1 VTQGIDWDMTLI
13 LYELGSRSGLRYS
26 QFAWRSHLAL
36 AHKGLQA
43 VSRAVRISD
52 KSAIAFSH
60 QTRVPILVADDLVV
74 PDSWKIA
81 EHLEDTYSDAP
92 SLFGGEIGRSTSKFV
107 NFWVDRQLIPVVVPF
122 LMIDVVRLVS
132 NDDAAHL
139 RHQIEAAFRRSLEM
153 LAENRDRDVAGF
165 RKLLDPARQLV
176 RSQNFLSGSSPAYP
190 DYILFSL
197 FQWSR
202 IVSSFELLDSS
213 DVLWNW
219 RERMLD
225 LHGGIARKEPRAAT
239 FQESKGHEGR

>member
-1 VTQGIDWDMTLI
+1 MALI

-36 AHKGLQA
+36 AHKGVQA

-52 KSAIAFSH
+52 KSAIAFSD
-60 QTRVPILVADDLVV
+60 QTKVPILVADDLVI

-81 EHLEDTYSDAP
+81 EYLENTYSDAP
-92 SLFGGEIGRSTSKFV
+92 SLFGGEIGRSMSRFV
-107 NFWVDRQLIPVVVPF
+107 NFWVDRQIIPVVVPF
-122 LMIDVVRLVS
+122 LMVDIVRLVS
-132 NDDAAHL
+132 DEDAAHL
-139 RHQIEAAFRRSLEM
+139 RHQIEAAFHRSLET
-153 LAENRDRDVAGF
+153 LAENRDREVAGF

-176 RSQNFLSGSSPAYP
+176 RSQSFLSGSAPAYP

-197 FQWSR
+197 FQWAR
-202 IVSSFELLDSS
+202 IVSPFELLDAA

-225 LHGGIARKEPRAAT
+225 LYGGIARMEPRSTT
-239 FQESKGHEGR
+239 FQEDQRE